1 MTGSARAVPGGSGG
15 AGESPPLKSERGF
28 TPRERDDPQF
38 ESVPC
43 NVCGADAFEV
53 VVPSRREPGRPVD
66 LATVFRSSGD
76 EPLQDQ
82 MVRCS
87 SCGLHYV
94 RPRLRWDL
102 ILEGYRGG
110 SDESFVSQVTMRER
124 TFRRG
129 LRQIEAT
136 ARPAGRRV
144 LDVGAAG
151 GSFLAAARERGYEPL
166 GCEPSAWMCGFA
178 RERYGLELHPGTIF
192 DVPLPSGSVD
202 LLTLWDVIEHTPDPR
217 AVLDEAH
224 ELLARDGVLAMSYPD
239 YGSLVA
245 RLMGRR
251 WVFNLT
257 VHLYYFERRTMG
269 DLLRRAGF
277 APLRFRPYFQT
288 LELGYVARRAA
299 PYLGPLGG
307 LATGSVRLAG
317 LDRVPLQYWVGQ
329 TLVVARRQ

>member
-1 MTGSARAVPGGSGG
+1 MSGAAR
-15 AGESPPLKSERGF
+15 ERGF
-28 TPRERDDPQF
+28 TARDPDYPPQF

-43 NVCGADAFEV
+43 NVCGSDSFEV
-53 VVPSRREPGRPVD
+53 VFPSKREPGRPVD

-82 MVRCS
+82 MVRCL

-102 ILEGYRGG
+102 ILEAYRGG
-110 SDESFVSQVTMRER
+110 TDESFVSQVAMRER

-136 ARPAGRRV
+136 AKPAGRRV

-151 GSFLAAARERGYEPL
+151 GSFLAAARERGYEPF

-178 RERYGLELHPGTIF
+178 REHYGLELHPGTIF
-192 DVPLPSGSVD
+192 DMPVSAGGVD

-217 AVLDEAH
+217 AVLDRAH
-224 ELLARDGVLAMSYPD
+224 QLLVPGGILAMSYPD
-239 YGSLVA
+239 YGSLVSQ
-245 RLMGRR
+245 LMGRR

-257 VHLYYFERRTMG
+257 VHLYYFDPGTMG
-269 DLLRRAGF
+269 ELLRRAGF
-277 APLRFRPYFQT
+277 SPLRFRPYLQT
-288 LELGYVARRAA
+288 LELGYVTRRAA
-299 PYLGPLGG
+299 PYLGPLGR
-307 LATGSVRLAG
+307 LATGGVHLLR

-329 TLVVARRQ
+329 TLVVARKE